1 MKKIIFVL
9 MVFLGIA
16 LNINANEK
24 SSYLVTITVQVN
36 YEYYDENGDKVGENT
51 GIGTP
56 QSIRVQARTPEEARS
71 IALAECSTMCRQ
83 GKGSLSR
90 GKDEGKRKYGN
101 KYYQCYS
108 TKEPYQ
114 VISVIQKN

>member
-1 MKKIIFVL
+1 MKKILFVL

-16 LNINANEK
+16 LNIDANEK
-24 SSYLVTITVQVN
+24 NSYLVTITVQVN
-36 YEYYDENGDKVGENT
+36 YEYYDENGDKVGESI
-51 GIGTP
+51 GAGTP
-56 QSIRVQARTPEEARS
+56 QTIRVQARTPEEARS
-71 IALAECSTMCRQ
+71 IALDECSTMCRQ
-83 GKGSLSR
+83 GKGLGK

-108 TKEPYQ
+108 TKEPYE